1 MKYLKTYEILN
12 TPFKIG
18 DYVKINVLDLR
29 LRMYH
34 IIKII
39 DIDER
44 AEKYVLE
51 ILLKNENFK
60 ILNNKII
67 SIYSEKL
74 ERLATPEEIKEYEIL
89 KTSSKYNL

>member
-51 ILLKNENFK
+51 LLLKNENFK